1 MTRARRI
8 LFGSFAER
16 LSTAVFTD
24 DWWLFR
30 ASDVKL
36 DTEARTTFELETS
49 LRAFAPDRIP
59 SKLDPNWFQT
69 VAPIGLSLRPA
80 DLADSP
86 LSLGFVACN
95 VIPNSVDGGQ
105 SEDLAYPFILVE
117 NRTRLH
123 LEFSTTGPPEDITRQ
138 IVRAFCHRLLW
149 QGAIGAHVAE

>member
-1 MTRARRI
+1 MTRARRV
-8 LFGSFAER
+8 LFGSFGER
-16 LSTAVFTD
+16 LSTAVFID

-49 LRAFAPDRIP
+49 LRALAPDRIP
-59 SKLDPNWFQT
+59 NKPDPNWFQT
-69 VAPIGLSLRPA
+69 LAPIGLSLRPA

-86 LSLGFVACN
+86 LSLGFVASRVN
-95 VIPNSVDGGQ
+95 SNSVVGGQ

-117 NRTRLH
+117 SEARLH
-123 LEFSTTGPPEDITRQ
+123 LEFSTTGPAEDIKRQ

-149 QGAIGAHVAE
+149 QGTIGAPVAE